1 MWSQSLLKMKDTFQL
16 KDFLIKVHILVLS
29 FSHYMEKIMQNES
42 KSIIN
47 FLFFLLDTM
56 HLFEQNI

>member
-47 FLFFLLDTM
+47 FFF
-56 HLFEQNI
+56 FFY